1 MKNIFGIHT
10 LYDHSLHHE
19 IDAHV
24 KYGGG
29 GSDNRDDSD
38 MDKKKKVEEP
48 MYYILYYSPDESA
61 PPTGGSPLSLNSLLE
76 DELPA
81 PKLLCRLLFST
92 AVPVVSF
99 VLLVSVVCWLELI

>member
-1 MKNIFGIHT
+1 
-10 LYDHSLHHE
+10 
-19 IDAHV
+19 
-24 KYGGG
+24 
-29 GSDNRDDSD
+29 
-38 MDKKKKVEEP
+38 
-48 MYYILYYSPDESA
+48 MYYLLYYSPDESA

-99 VLLVSVVCWLELI
+99 VLLVSVVCWLELIWAENQKNCNMKSRLLCKQHRKFRPH